1 MIQHLQ
7 LRSSLFSSLE
17 GEIPFAVYTVGAD
30 EQKPMNR
37 WEGFSANQLL
47 LSFSGTGLFRL
58 TGEDKWDTVPPRT
71 LLYIPGGLPHEYRP
85 QDAEPWLVGYVT
97 FMERESG
104 PLSHWG
110 FGSTF
115 SRMQLQEITRLDEL
129 LYAIWSHSGPDYD
142 PWQSAELLFSFCLEV
157 KKQAAA
163 AGNPPSTSLPKP
175 MRYRNAVVHTATRFL
190 QDHLQ
195 RNLGMAE
202 LSAHVGYSS
211 KQLTRLFQETLGTTP
226 LQYLQKLRLQ
236 TAVQLLEQNP
246 NMTVQQAAM
255 HVGMEAV
262 YFTRLFRRLFG
273 VTPSQ
278 YREHKSLPAQLQN
291 KTTLKKE

>member
-1 MIQHLQ
+1 MQHLQ
-7 LRSSLFSSLE
+7 LRSSLFSSFE
-17 GEIPFAVYTVGAD
+17 GDIPFGVYTVGAD

-47 LSFSGTGLFRL
+47 LSFSGTGLFRIA
-58 TGEDKWDTVPPRT
+58 GEDNWDIVPPGT
-71 LLYIPGGLPHEYRP
+71 LLYIPAGLPHEYRP
-85 QDAEPWLVGYVT
+85 QDASPWLVGYVT
-97 FMERESG
+97 FIEKESG
-104 PLSHWG
+104 PLAHWG

-115 SRMQLQEITRLDEL
+115 AHTKLQEWKRLEEL
-129 LYAIWSHSGPDYD
+129 LYTIWSHCGPDYD
-142 PWQSAELLFSFCLEV
+142 PWQSASQLFSFCLEV

-163 AGNPPSTSLPKP
+163 AGNPASISKPKA
-175 MRYRNAVVHTATRFL
+175 MRHRNTVVHTATRFL
-190 QDHLQ
+190 QDHLE

-202 LSAHVGYSS
+202 LSAHVGYSP
-211 KQLTRLFQETLGTTP
+211 KQLTRLFQETIGTTP

-236 TAVQLLEQNP
+236 TAAQLLEQNP
-246 NMTVQQAAM
+246 NMTVQQAAA

-278 YREHKSLPAQLQN
+278 YREK
-291 KTTLKKE
+291 